1 MATTTT
7 TNGKVSFAKAAPK
20 AVVTPAAPKPVA
32 VAQPAPTPAPEPAPA
47 AGGFVVGSGGSSIT
61 PLEAGVYHG
70 VLVGIYDLGT
80 QASTYLGVESQK
92 RKGVLL
98 WELVG
103 LRISGQDPQTGE
115 AWDRPRT
122 ISKRYT
128 LSMGDK
134 AALRRDVEAV
144 RGSRMTKEDAGK
156 FDLSSLLGLNAQL
169 QVTQRVVDGKTYVDI
184 QSVMALMKGQPQA
197 EGETPAG
204 WFHFGAVQEGSTID
218 QTLFPESMPK
228 WAIEKAMTS
237 PEWVALGG
245 QPPAVDPMDAIG
257 G

>member
-1 MATTTT
+1 MATT
-7 TNGKVSFAKAAPK
+7 TNGKVSFAKATPK
-20 AVVTPAAPKPVA
+20 AAPAPAPAAPKAAPKPMTA
-32 VAQPAPTPAPEPAPA
+32 PPPAPAPA
-47 AGGFVVGSGGSSIT
+47 ASGGFVVGSGGSSIA

-70 VLVGIYDLGT
+70 VLVGIYDIGT
-80 QASTYLGVESQK
+80 QNSTYLGVESQK

-103 LRISGQDPQTGE
+103 LTISGTDPQTGE
-115 AWDRPRT
+115 AWERPRT

-144 RGSRMTKEDAGK
+144 RGSRMSKEDAGK

-169 QVTQRVVDGKTYVDI
+169 QVTQRVVDGKTYVDV
-184 QSVMALMKGQPQA
+184 QSEMALMKGQPQA
-197 EGETPAG
+197 EGETPTA
-204 WFHFGAVQEGSTID
+204 WFHFGAVPEGSVID
-218 QTLFPESMPK
+218 QTLFPEAMPK
-228 WAIEKAMTS
+228 WAIEKAMSS

-245 QPPAVDPMDAIG
+245 QPPAADPMDAVG

>member
-1 MATTTT
+1 MAT
-7 TNGKVSFAKAAPK
+7 TNGKVSFARATPTAKPATAAPAAQKAAH
-20 AVVTPAAPKPVA
+20 TPAP
-32 VAQPAPTPAPEPAPA
+32 QPAPATG
-47 AGGFVVGSGGSSIT
+47 GGFVVGSGGSTIA

-70 VLVGIYDLGT
+70 VLVGVYDIGT
-80 QASTYLGVESQK
+80 QSSTYLGVESQK
-92 RKGVLL
+92 RKGILL

-103 LRISGQDPQTGE
+103 LRSSGTDPQTGE

-144 RGSRMTKEDAGK
+144 RGSRMSKEEAGK
-156 FDLSSLLGLNAQL
+156 FDLSSLLGMNAQL
-169 QVTQRVVDGKTYVDI
+169 QVTQRAVDGKTYVDI
-184 QSVMALMKGQPQA
+184 QSVMALMKGQA
-197 EGETPAG
+197 SVEGETPAG
-204 WFHFGAVQEGSTID
+204 WFHFGAVPEGATID
-218 QTLFPESMPK
+218 QTLFPEAMPK

-245 QPPAVDPMDAIG
+245 QPPAADPMDAVG

>member
-1 MATTTT
+1 MAT
-7 TNGKVSFAKAAPK
+7 TNGKVSFARATPTAKTAPK
-20 AVVTPAAPKPVA
+20 PAAP
-32 VAQPAPTPAPEPAPA
+32 AQAPSPAPTAPTAPVA
-47 AGGFVVGSGGSSIT
+47 SGGFVVGAGGSTIT

-80 QASTYLGVESQK
+80 QDSTYLGQVSQK

-103 LRISGQDPQTGE
+103 VRISGTDQQTGE

-122 ISKRYT
+122 LSKRYT

-144 RGSRMTKEDAGK
+144 RGKRMTKEEAAS

-169 QVTQRVVDGKTYVDI
+169 QVTQRTADGKTYSDI
-184 QSVMALMKGQPQA
+184 QSVMALMKGQAQA
-197 EGETPAG
+197 DAETESA
-204 WFHFGAVQEGSTID
+204 WFHFGAIPEGAVLDATI
-218 QTLFPESMPK
+218 FPEPMPN
-228 WAIEKAMTS
+228 WAREKAMLS

-245 QPPAVDPMDAIG
+245 QPPATDPMDAVG